1 VEALRDVAE
10 ACIKA
15 GIVSQGIDRLAST
28 DRRQVYEAFSIVSLL
43 TKANM
48 IEPILDAI
56 ANHPNLDLRL
66 TAVRLLKT
74 TGEPFILEQL
84 GQLAAREGMPEAVRL
99 ALHEATQE
107 TEEAQNEA
115 SQRPT
120 EAESQPHE
128 HQVES
133 SELSTPGVA

>member
-1 VEALRDVAE
+1 MEALRDVAE

-48 IEPILDAI
+48 IEPILDAV
-56 ANHPNLDLRL
+56 ANHPNVDLRL
-66 TAVRLLKT
+66 TAVRLLRT
-74 TGEPFILEQL
+74 TGQPAALEQL
-84 GQLAAREGMPEAVRL
+84 QQLAAREGMPEAVRL
-99 ALHEATQE
+99 ALHEVTQE

-115 SQRPT
+115 GQTPT

-128 HQVES
+128 SQVES
-133 SELSTPGVA
+133 SELSTPGVV